1 MAKVF
6 STFVVIVVKMFLNS
20 LPVDSVLSSRGR
32 FIHILIFSTIS
43 ISFLNLLYFLFCVI
57 ILFPLV
63 FTSVC
68 QSHN

>member
-43 ISFLNLLYFLFCVI
+43 ISFLNLLYFLLCVI
-57 ILFPLV
+57 ILFSLV